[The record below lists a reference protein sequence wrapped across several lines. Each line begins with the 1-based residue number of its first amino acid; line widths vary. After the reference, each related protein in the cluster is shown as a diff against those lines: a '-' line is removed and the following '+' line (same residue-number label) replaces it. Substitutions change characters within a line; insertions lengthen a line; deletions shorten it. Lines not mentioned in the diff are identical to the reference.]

1 MDREEWSARSKTL
14 RYGQLATMLG
24 GMALL
29 AHLMC
34 DENDGYLGERLQA
47 FLPSSAFHQTAE
59 CAGGSGFTDK
69 NLEDFKDKVSEGV
82 DKLVEQNP
90 NVQRVRIQS
99 GLRGTRYFI
108 EFPIDARNFDAYSLL
123 QKVQQKLENAK
134 GKKYNVRVTQTDS
147 YLKDDQVAYLVDY
160 LVNSSQVEGTRCPG
174 SVYIRG
180 VKGQEG
186 LDSFKFTLE
195 KGQDFSEL
203 DVQLCVAAYSEALTL
218 SPLAMQQQGAAS
230 IQPSIDEANMT
241 PAQRKFSRRMAAKNT
256 SESQSGIQ
264 GGPGAGAAGIAGMQ
278 QQQADESDPATVLE
292 KHGCS
297 VFLPNKASD
306 ALDWDYLAGYRAVK
320 RDIEDTVLLALTH
333 GDVYDQITAATRMK
347 NETNRPRCVLFEGP
361 PGCGKTTSAKIISQ
375 QVDIPLVYM
384 PLEAI
389 MSKYYGESES
399 KLAEIFEAA
408 AAMGSV
414 IVFIDEVDSLATSR
428 EAGLHE
434 ATRRILS
441 TLLRKIDSFESE
453 GEVLVICATNRKKD
467 LDPALVSRLDLSIR
481 FELPDASTRAAIF
494 QRYAKQLSSDD
505 LQQIGDLA
513 VNLSGRDIADICKD
527 AERKWASKYIRKEV
541 TTILPTLDVYIQ
553 ATKTR
558 LAHMQDSNLRMDSD
572 FNPALMADR
581 LAELPMKIGN

>member
-1 MDREEWSARSKTL
+1 
-14 RYGQLATMLG
+14 
-24 GMALL
+24 
-29 AHLMC
+29 
-34 DENDGYLGERLQA
+34 
-47 FLPSSAFHQTAE
+47 
-59 CAGGSGFTDK
+59 
-69 NLEDFKDKVSEGV
+69 
-82 DKLVEQNP
+82 
-90 NVQRVRIQS
+90 
-99 GLRGTRYFI
+99 
-108 EFPIDARNFDAYSLL
+108 
-123 QKVQQKLENAK
+123 
-134 GKKYNVRVTQTDS
+134 
-147 YLKDDQVAYLVDY
+147 
-160 LVNSSQVEGTRCPG
+160 
-174 SVYIRG
+174 
-180 VKGQEG
+180 
-186 LDSFKFTLE
+186 
-195 KGQDFSEL
+195 
-203 DVQLCVAAYSEALTL
+203 
-218 SPLAMQQQGAAS
+218 
-230 IQPSIDEANMT
+230 
-241 PAQRKFSRRMAAKNT
+241 
-256 SESQSGIQ
+256 
-264 GGPGAGAAGIAGMQ
+264 MQ

-297 VFLPNKASD
+297 IFLPNKASD
-306 ALDWDYLAGYRAVK
+306 ALDWDYLAGYRTVK

-467 LDPALVSRLDLSIR
+467 LDPVLVSRLDLSIR

-541 TTILPTLDVYIQ
+541 DTILPILDVYIQ

-558 LAHMQDSNLRMDSD
+558 LAHMQDGNLRMDSD
-572 FNPALMADR
+572 FNPALMADK
-581 LAELPMKIGN
+581 LAELPMKMGN